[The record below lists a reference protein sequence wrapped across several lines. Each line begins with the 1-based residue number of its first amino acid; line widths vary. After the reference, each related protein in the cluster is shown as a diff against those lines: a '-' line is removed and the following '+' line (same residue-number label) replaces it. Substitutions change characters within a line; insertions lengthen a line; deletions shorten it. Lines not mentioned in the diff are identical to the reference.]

1 MTIVVFRIRD
11 TSLGFIWH
19 LNLLTEGNKF
29 WIGEYRNTIYMGIKK
44 VWAKGIGGT
53 ESGVPAYFYKICYHL
68 AEVVLNDQRWKFM
81 SAGNMGEQNKGM
93 GMAERKSFVVLT
105 GLLFSF
111 WVIISGIL
119 EVKYLAIGLI
129 SSLITAWICRP
140 LLYLGAP
147 GDREYLA
154 YDFSIPRYL
163 AFWPWLLWEIV
174 KANIHIAMIVRI
186 QDFHQ
191 PHVFTFRKKM
201 NVPLPILLW
210 PIPLH

>member
-1 MTIVVFRIRD
+1 
-11 TSLGFIWH
+11 
-19 LNLLTEGNKF
+19 
-29 WIGEYRNTIYMGIKK
+29 
-44 VWAKGIGGT
+44 
-53 ESGVPAYFYKICYHL
+53 
-68 AEVVLNDQRWKFM
+68 M
-81 SAGNMGEQNKGM
+81 SAGSMGEQNKGM

-174 KANIHIAMIVRI
+174 KANIHIAMIVLHPRLPI
-186 QDFHQ
+186 Q

-201 NVPLPILLW
+201 NNPTAHLTLANSITLTPGTVTIDHEGDLYTIHALTLDAEEDLVPEKGEGEMQARVAAVFGEEENLD
-210 PIPLH
+210 HGSGDE